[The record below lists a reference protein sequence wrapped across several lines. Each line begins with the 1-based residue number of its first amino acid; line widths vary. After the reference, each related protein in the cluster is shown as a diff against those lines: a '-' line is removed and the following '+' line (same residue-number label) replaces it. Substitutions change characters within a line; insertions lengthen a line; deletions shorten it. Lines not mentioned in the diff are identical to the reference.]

1 MGKQLLLLHGEREVS
16 CGRPAIR
23 SLSTRLVAYCEQ
35 RAVVKRKRNTVGV
48 ASAKGRGAECAV
60 WDKKGRGGFRR
71 GRADGGYPRDYERFA
86 LTATCSRRAG
96 RWPLRKRTWDLYF
109 R

>member
-48 ASAKGRGAECAV
+48 ASAKGRGWSV
-60 WDKKGRGGFRR
+60 LSGIKKGEEGSGED
-71 GRADGGYPRDYERFA
+71 GRTGDIPAI
-86 LTATCSRRAG
+86 TSVSR
-96 RWPLRKRTWDLYF
+96 
-109 R
+109 